1 MYYTIQNDFGQVYDG
16 GELPHEADLT
26 AAEWAD
32 RLMDEIG
39 LGDLGENAI
48 RVGEVT
54 DLENGSKDRVVVTIK
69 PNESLS
75 RERIERVQWAVCF
88 IALRS
93 LSKEEY

>member
-16 GELPHEADLT
+16 GELPPEADLT

-32 RLMDEIG
+32 RLMDEIC
-39 LGDLGENAI
+39 LEDLGENAI

-54 DLENGSKDRVVVTIK
+54 DLEDGSKDRVVVTIK
-69 PNESLS
+69 PNEFLS
-75 RERIERVQWAVCF
+75 RERIERVHWAVCF
-88 IALRS
+88 IALSS